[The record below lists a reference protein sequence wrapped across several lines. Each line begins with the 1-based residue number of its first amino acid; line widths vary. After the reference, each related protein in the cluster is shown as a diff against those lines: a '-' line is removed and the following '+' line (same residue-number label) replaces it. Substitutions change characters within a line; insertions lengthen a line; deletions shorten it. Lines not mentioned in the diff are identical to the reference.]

1 MHAELVQL
9 ARELVAG
16 GRDAQGGP
24 SFAQHSVLSFVARNP
39 GCRAT
44 DISDAFGVNRSTVS
58 RQLRGCTDGGWVR
71 ADSAPVR
78 SGRPLYLTVQGVAVL
93 AAADR
98 RRFDDVRARVDGWSP
113 TEIAQFAQIL
123 RRFRDGPLAA
133 LEVPEVP
140 ETSAIPVIPGVPGVP
155 ATAGDDAHA

>member
-78 SGRPLYLTVQGVAVL
+78 SGRPLYLTAQGVAVL